1 MIRIAI
7 FLILVGALALGA
19 AWLADRPG
27 EVVITWQGMRLE
39 TSVMVLA
46 ASLLA
51 AVAALMIV
59 WTLLSALVRSP
70 FTMRRHW
77 RRRRGERAYEAI
89 SRGLVAIGAG
99 DLVAARKH
107 AVEAKRIAPAEP
119 LALLLDAQHAQLAGD
134 RASADSAFRAMA
146 GRVDTKALGLH
157 GLFIEAHRRGDRASA
172 HAFAEEAARE
182 NPGLGWAGKA
192 VLEFRCITGDWAGA
206 LALLDAN
213 RHALDKD
220 TYRRQRAVMLTA
232 RALASEDSDRDQ
244 AKALAL
250 EATKLE
256 PTFVPAAAL
265 AGRMLAE
272 GGDLRKAA
280 RILHAAWEAHPH
292 PDLAQVFSDL
302 RFGDAARDRLK
313 RIEALAK
320 QAPGHVESGLAVAR
334 AAIDAREFAK
344 ARDALA
350 SFLAAPTKRVALL
363 MAELERAEHNDEG
376 RAREWIARALHAA
389 PDPAWTA
396 EGHVS
401 DRWRPLSPS
410 GKLDAFEWRIP
421 LSGLTPVAPSIEP
434 VATPVATVTAA
445 PAVAIENNSADKAP
459 VALEPPVAQEA
470 PVAQDETREKP
481 ETQSPAAA
489 STPNRGG
496 TRATAT
502 PPKPEAVIPLVHAPD
517 DPGPDSTDETTPRAE
532 APNGG
537 WRRIFE

>member
-27 EVVITWQGMRLE
+27 EVIITWQGMRLE

-51 AVAALMIV
+51 AVAAVMIL

-70 FTMRRHW
+70 FILRRRW

-89 SRGLVAIGAG
+89 SRGLIAIGAG
-99 DLVAARKH
+99 DLLTARKH
-107 AVEAKRIAPAEP
+107 AAEAKRIAPTEP
-119 LALLLDAQHAQLAGD
+119 LALLLDAQLAQLAGD
-134 RASADSAFRAMA
+134 RQSADDAFRAMA
-146 GRVDTKALGLH
+146 GRADTKALGLH

-172 HAFAEEAARE
+172 HAFAEEAARD
-182 NPGLGWAGKA
+182 NPALGWAGKA

-220 TYRRQRAVMLTA
+220 SYRRQRAVMLTA
-232 RALASEDSDRDQ
+232 RASASEETDRDQ

-320 QAPGHVESGLAVAR
+320 LAPGHIESGLAVAR

-344 ARDALA
+344 AREALA
-350 SFLAAPTKRVALL
+350 AFLAAPSKRVALL
-363 MAELERAEHNDEG
+363 MAELERVEHNDEG
-376 RAREWIARALHAA
+376 RAREWTARALHAA

-410 GKLDAFEWRIP
+410 GKLDAFEWRVP
-421 LSGLTPVAPSIEP
+421 VTGMAPVAPSIEP
-434 VATPVATVTAA
+434 VAVPSAALPAA
-445 PAVAIENNSADKAP
+445 PPAVENLGGDKAP
-459 VALEPPVAQEA
+459 VALEPPPPAPEEAAEKAEMPPAVVA
-470 PVAQDETREKP
+470 
-481 ETQSPAAA
+481 SPAPRVVT
-489 STPNRGG
+489 TP
-496 TRATAT
+496 T
-502 PPKPEAVIPLVHAPD
+502 PAKPVIPLVHAPD
-517 DPGPDSTDETTPRAE
+517 DPWPDAIDETTPRAE

>member
-7 FLILVGALALGA
+7 FLIFVGALALGA

-46 ASLLA
+46 ASLLTT
-51 AVAALMIV
+51 VAALMIV
-59 WTLLSALVRSP
+59 WTLVSALVRSP
-70 FTMRRHW
+70 FTIRRRW

-99 DLVAARKH
+99 DLLTARKY
-107 AVEAKRIAPAEP
+107 ATEAKRIAPTEP

-134 RASADSAFRAMA
+134 RMSADSAFRAMA
-146 GRVDTKALGLH
+146 GRTDTKALGLH

-182 NPGLGWAGKA
+182 NPSLGWAGKA

-213 RHALDKD
+213 KHALDKD
-220 TYRRQRAVMLTA
+220 SYRRQRAVMLTA
-232 RALASEDSDRDQ
+232 RALAGHDNDRDQ

-250 EATKLE
+250 EANKLE

-280 RILHAAWEAHPH
+280 RILHTAWEAHPH

-320 QAPGHVESGLAVAR
+320 QVPGHIESGLAVAR

-363 MAELERAEHNDEG
+363 MAELERVEHNDEG

-410 GKLDAFEWRIP
+410 GKLDAFEWRVPVTGI
-421 LSGLTPVAPSIEP
+421 SPVAPSIEP
-434 VATPVATVTAA
+434 RVGPLPAVTAA
-445 PAVAIENNSADKAP
+445 PPAALENLGGDKASA
-459 VALEPPVAQEA
+459 ALESPA
-470 PVAQDETREKP
+470 AQDEVQEKIETAPPATASP
-481 ETQSPAAA
+481 EPDRAA
-489 STPNRGG
+489 PRG
-496 TRATAT
+496 AAT

-517 DPGPDSTDETTPRAE
+517 DPGPDAIDETTPPAE

>member
-7 FLILVGALALGA
+7 FLIVVGALALGA

-51 AVAALMIV
+51 TVAALMIV
-59 WTLLSALVRSP
+59 WALLSALVRSP
-70 FTMRRHW
+70 FIVRRRW

-99 DLVAARKH
+99 DLLTARKY
-107 AVEAKRIAPAEP
+107 ATEAKRIAPTEP

-134 RASADSAFRAMA
+134 RQSADSAFRAMA
-146 GRVDTKALGLH
+146 GRADTKALGLH

-192 VLEFRCITGDWAGA
+192 VLEFRCLTGDWAGA

-213 RHALDKD
+213 KHALDKD
-220 TYRRQRAVMLTA
+220 NYRRQRAVMLTA
-232 RALASEDSDRDQ
+232 RALAGEEGDRDQ
-244 AKALAL
+244 VRALAL
-250 EATKLE
+250 EANKLE

-292 PDLAQVFSDL
+292 PELAQVFSDL

-313 RIEALAK
+313 RIETLAK
-320 QAPGHVESGLAVAR
+320 QLPGHIESGLAVAR

-344 ARDALA
+344 AREALA

-363 MAELERAEHNDEG
+363 MAELERVEHNDEG

-421 LSGLTPVAPSIEP
+421 VTGMAPVAPSIEP
-434 VATPVATVTAA
+434 VATPVPAVPAA
-445 PAVAIENNSADKAP
+445 PPVAIENHDGDKAP
-459 VALEPPVAQEA
+459 AVLAPAALEPPAVQNEA
-470 PVAQDETREKP
+470 AEKT
-481 ETQSPAAA
+481 EALPAAPSA
-489 STPNRGG
+489 AADRAV
-496 TRATAT
+496 TRVVTAP
-502 PPKPEAVIPLVHAPD
+502 PPKPVIPLVHAPD
-517 DPGPDSTDETTPRAE
+517 DPGPDAIDETTPPVE